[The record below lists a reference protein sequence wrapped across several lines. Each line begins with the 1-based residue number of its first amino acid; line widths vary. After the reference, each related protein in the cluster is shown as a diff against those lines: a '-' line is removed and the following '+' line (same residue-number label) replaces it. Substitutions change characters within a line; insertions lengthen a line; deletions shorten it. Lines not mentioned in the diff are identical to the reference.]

1 MSIVV
6 PSRYF
11 CSIFETIII
20 GSDRRSDP
28 NTMLFEK
35 CLLNEMY
42 ATNIMYSVT
51 EDKFS

>member
-6 PSRYF
+6 F
-11 CSIFETIII
+11 F
-20 GSDRRSDP
+20 
-28 NTMLFEK
+28 LK
-35 CLLNEMY
+35 CLLNKMY

>member
-11 CSIFETIII
+11 CSIFE
-20 GSDRRSDP
+20 R
-28 NTMLFEK
+28 

-51 EDKFS
+51 EDNFSQI